1 MAARPRHIVVMG
13 ISGSGK
19 TTIATHLTEVLGW
32 TFAEADEFHPA
43 ANIEKMT
50 AGTPLTDA
58 DRWPWL
64 EAMRDWMTGE
74 AGAGRSTVVTCSA
87 LKRSYRDL
95 LRGADGDVSFVHLSG
110 DPDLIR
116 ERMKS
121 RSGHFM
127 PASLLPTQI
136 STLEP
141 LQDDE
146 PGLAIENVGT
156 PDEVTARI
164 TRELSL
170 ETDADRTGAGTADS
184 R

>member
-19 TTIATHLTEVLGW
+19 TTIATRLAEQLGW
-32 TFAEADEFHPA
+32 AFAEADEFHPA

-50 AGTPLTDA
+50 AGTPLTDQ

-64 EAMRDWMTGE
+64 EAMREWMTGE

-110 DPDLIR
+110 DPVLIA
-116 ERMKS
+116 ERMKT

-141 LQDDE
+141 LETDE
-146 PGLAIENVGT
+146 PGMALDNTGT
-156 PDEVTARI
+156 PEEVTGRIVAELDLVAR
-164 TRELSL
+164 
-170 ETDADRTGAGTADS
+170 
-184 R
+184 

>member
-19 TTIATHLTEVLGW
+19 TTIATRLAEQLGW

-43 ANIEKMT
+43 ANIEKMS
-50 AGTPLTDA
+50 AGMPLTDE

-64 EAMRDWMTGE
+64 EAMREWMSTR
-74 AGAGRSTVVTCSA
+74 ARAGRSTVVTCSA
-87 LKRSYRDL
+87 LRRVYRDL
-95 LRGADGDVSFVHLSG
+95 LVQAEGDVSFVHLSG
-110 DPDLIR
+110 DPVLIA
-116 ERMKS
+116 ERMKT

-141 LQDDE
+141 LEDDE
-146 PGLAIENVGT
+146 LGLALENTGT

-164 TRELSL
+164 TRELGL
-170 ETDADRTGAGTADS
+170 DGDAR

>member
-19 TTIATHLTEVLGW
+19 TTIATHLTEQLGW
-32 TFAEADEFHPA
+32 TFAEADEFHST

-50 AGTPLTDA
+50 AGTPLTDE

-64 EAMRDWMTGE
+64 ESMREWMTGE
-74 AGAGRSTVVTCSA
+74 ARAGRSTIVTCSA

-95 LRGADGDVSFVHLSG
+95 LVAADGDVSFVHLSG

-116 ERMKS
+116 ERMQS

-136 STLEP
+136 SALEP
-141 LQDDE
+141 LEADE
-146 PGLAIENVGT
+146 PGLTIENVGT
-156 PDEVTARI
+156 PEEVTGRIVAELDLAAR
-164 TRELSL
+164 
-170 ETDADRTGAGTADS
+170 
-184 R
+184 

>member
-1 MAARPRHIVVMG
+1 MPRASTDKGVSMAARPRHIVVMG

-19 TTIATHLTEVLGW
+19 TTIATRLAEQLGW
-32 TFAEADEFHPA
+32 AFAEADEFHPA
-43 ANIEKMT
+43 ANIAKMT
-50 AGTPLTDA
+50 AGTPLTDE

-64 EAMRDWMTGE
+64 EAMRDWMTGQ

-110 DPDLIR
+110 DPDLIL
-116 ERMKS
+116 ERMKT

-136 STLEP
+136 SALEP
-141 LQDDE
+141 LEADE
-146 PGLAIENVGT
+146 PGLALDNTGT
-156 PDEVTARI
+156 PDVVTARI
-164 TRELSL
+164 VAELDL
-170 ETDADRTGAGTADS
+170 AAR
-184 R
+184 